1 MRRVAEESRSFVSPG
16 KGRRPPGATA
26 PLGEMPGG
34 CLDPRGG
41 EVWPHPPGGGTE
53 GEPPH
58 LPPEPQRARFPTAR
72 GSQAGACL
80 SAPPPRRRRPAPETP
95 ILAASEF
102 LIHRNHE
109 IIRVYCIRQLS
120 FRIICYTAI
129 GN

>member
-72 GSQAGACL
+72 GSRAWSL
-80 SAPPPRRRRPAPETP
+80 FTR
-95 ILAASEF
+95 AA
-102 LIHRNHE
+102 
-109 IIRVYCIRQLS
+109 
-120 FRIICYTAI
+120 A
-129 GN
+129 